1 MRKLKFS
8 IKLLLIPFPFILL
21 NSCEITPGNDGTINK
36 EQISGY
42 VQKGPYL
49 IGTSINLSE
58 LNSDLSQTGKVF
70 TTSISNNQG
79 AFEIS
84 NIELSSGYV
93 EIIADGFYF
102 NEMQGK
108 NSTAQL
114 TLSAISNIMDK
125 STLNLNVL
133 AHLEKDRL
141 LRLVSEGVSFSEAKK
156 QAQEEILKV
165 FLIEK
170 SNMVES
176 ELLDIAEDGDDNA
189 ILLAVSVILQGHLT
203 VADMSELIGKLNAE
217 LKEDGTMDDPSIGTS
232 LINNARL
239 ANLKNIRTNLEKRYA
254 ELDLN
259 VTIPEFEKFVEYF
272 IGNSEYNFD
281 LFPVYPEI
289 SGYGRNVLY
298 LEKDTFNTSE
308 ELSMAADLPVGTSLK
323 VILKGG
329 LWWYRAM
336 PNGPKNWDIGI
347 YDHVREQQE
356 FIATSPGNRS
366 DVNIMFDV
374 EPVGQRK
381 FTVEYYE
388 NGAETPTRIREI
400 IIVGENQP
408 GGDAFFYPEN
418 GIYGPNI
425 LSMGDTV
432 SLQTGVKYSLAV
444 YFPQEEVTS
453 ISFNL
458 SFTESGAF
466 TTNPAEIYFWIVE
479 QDTASLEI
487 SASGKDLKPDMSIIF
502 NKPVWCDLFG
512 DQFIKILKIN

>member
-8 IKLLLIPFPFILL
+8 LKLLLIPFPFILL
-21 NSCEITPGNDGTINK
+21 NSCEITPGNEDTIKK

-102 NEMQGK
+102 NEVQGK

-114 TLSAISNIMDK
+114 TLSAISNILDK

-141 LRLVSEGVSFSEAKK
+141 LKLVSEGVSFSEAKK

-170 SNMVES
+170 SDMVES

-239 ANLKNIRTNLEKRYA
+239 ANLKTIRTNLEKRYE

-259 VTIPEFEKFVEYF
+259 VTIPEFEKYVEYF
-272 IGNSEYNFD
+272 IENSEYDFD

-298 LEKDTFNTSE
+298 LEKDTFYTSN

-323 VILKGG
+323 LILKGG

-336 PNGPKNWDIGI
+336 PNGPKNWDIGT
-347 YDHVREQQE
+347 YDHLRQQQE
-356 FIATSPGNRS
+356 FIATSSGNRS

-374 EPVGQRK
+374 EPGGQRK
-381 FTVEYYE
+381 FSIEYYE
-388 NGAETPTRIREI
+388 NGAETPTRMREVT
-400 IIVGENQP
+400 IVEKGRPGE
-408 GGDAFFYPEN
+408 DAFFYPEN
-418 GIYGPNI
+418 GNYGPNI

-432 SLQTGVKYSLAV
+432 SLQTGEKYSLAV
-444 YFPQEEVTS
+444 DFPEDEETS
-453 ISFNL
+453 ISFRL

-466 TTNPAEIYFWIVE
+466 TTNPAEIYLWTVE
-479 QDTASLEI
+479 QDTAFLEI

-502 NKPVWCDLFG
+502 NKPVSCDLFG
-512 DQFIKILKIN
+512 DQIIKILEIN